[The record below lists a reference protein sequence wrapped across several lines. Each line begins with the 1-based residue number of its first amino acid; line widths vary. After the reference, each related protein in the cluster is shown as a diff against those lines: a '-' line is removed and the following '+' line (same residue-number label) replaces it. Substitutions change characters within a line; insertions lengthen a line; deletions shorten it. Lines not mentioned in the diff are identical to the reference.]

1 MTDDELAAAKKSH
14 EENVARA
21 QEVAKQDQ
29 ERQRS
34 RQEAQAKR
42 DQQERKQRKASHE
55 ANMALATARLSS
67 PAPEPSSR
75 QPVARP
81 SKRPIDTIG
90 TVSGSRTLSPS
101 IKKPA
106 HAAREFVMVW
116 SEDSAFGPPQCE
128 SLVDRALREGPCTPS
143 VVDMEMVTSSL
154 RDGICITSHDNG
166 KTFGMSAMD
175 PDPWYKSIKWK
186 MFIAPIEVKDDG
198 VTCKLVSS
206 GGTGCR
212 RIGCGTFNFVVSFP
226 SFALPSWMPSES
238 VHRFTRP
245 DKGENGNDPKYQNDY
260 TTKNEMKNAIFA
272 SCNDIG
278 VPVYNVACFS
288 APREGRTLRYGLVM
302 SLERAEC
309 DLLRAMDKM
318 DSERDG
324 MDIADK
330 CIDLLY
336 KVSRCGVAFFDI
348 KPANILVFKRDG
360 AETSLRITDYDPA
373 FFLQLPDEDWR
384 VLLLLNLSL
393 LSTHIHNFDFGP
405 VGRGFAKAVAPTMRQ
420 LLRRRGDYN
429 GGWLF
434 ATRCVKVK
442 FEEPKSHS
450 HFELQKLF
458 AAICTSYFFNSKR
471 AGPAKDYAWKN
482 TDDNQRVLN
491 AHWDTLLNRDRWPD
505 CWVRD
510 DEEPLVKQLVDFSL
524 KYA

>member
-1 MTDDELAAAKKSH
+1 MTDDELSAAKKIH
-14 EENVARA
+14 DENVARA
-21 QEVAKQDQ
+21 QEAAKRDQ
-29 ERQRS
+29 ERQRA

-42 DQQERKQRKASHE
+42 EQQQHERQRASHA
-55 ANMALATARLSS
+55 ANMALEAARQSS
-67 PAPEPSSR
+67 PAP
-75 QPVARP
+75 QPRSNPHTTRP
-81 SKRPIDTIG
+81 SKRPVDTVG
-90 TVSGSRTLSPS
+90 TVSDSRTLSPCT
-101 IKKPA
+101 KKPT
-106 HAAREFVMVW
+106 HTAREFVMVW
-116 SEDSAFGPPQCE
+116 SQDGAFGPHQRE
-128 SLVDRALREGPCTPS
+128 SLVDRALREGPRVPS
-143 VVDMEMVTSSL
+143 AVDMGMVTSSL
-154 RDGICITSHDNG
+154 RDGICITSTDEG

-186 MFIAPIEVKDDG
+186 EFIAPIEVKDDG
-198 VTCKLVSS
+198 VTCKLVTS
-206 GGTGCR
+206 GGTCCR

-226 SFALPSWMPSES
+226 AFALPSWMPTES

-245 DKGENGNDPKYQNDY
+245 DKGENGKDSKYQNEY
-260 TTKNEMKNAIFA
+260 TTKNEMRNAIFA
-272 SCNDIG
+272 SSNGIG
-278 VPVYNVACFS
+278 VPVYNIACFS

-309 DLLRAMDKM
+309 DMLRGMDNM

-336 KVSRCGVAFFDI
+336 NVSRCGVAFFDI
-348 KPANILVFKRDG
+348 KPANILVFKRGDG
-360 AETSLRITDYDPA
+360 ETSLCITDYDPA
-373 FFLQLPDEDWR
+373 FFLHLPDEDWR

-393 LSTHIHNFDFGP
+393 LSTHIHNADFGA
-405 VGRGFAKAVAPTMRQ
+405 VGRGYAKAVAPTMRQ
-420 LLRRRGDYN
+420 LIRRRGDYN
-429 GGWLF
+429 GDWLF

-458 AAICTSYFFNSKR
+458 AAICTSYFFNHKR

-482 TDDNQRVLN
+482 TDDNQRNLN
-491 AHWDTLLNRDRWPD
+491 AHWETPLNRYRWPD
-505 CWVRD
+505 RWLRD